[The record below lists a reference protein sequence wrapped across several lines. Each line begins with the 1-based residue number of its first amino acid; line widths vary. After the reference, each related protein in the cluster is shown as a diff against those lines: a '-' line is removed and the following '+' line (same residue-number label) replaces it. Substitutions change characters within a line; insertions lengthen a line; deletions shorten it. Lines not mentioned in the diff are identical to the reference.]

1 MREMRGFRSE
11 MERDMKLEQDML
23 RQCETELAH
32 ASKGGLVCYVKKGR
46 IYFKYIY
53 YLRGNGEKKSTR
65 MERHLGREDEVLI
78 RALQRKACLK
88 RMKAILEK
96 NLEVQNF
103 AVRSYSPYDYHHIME
118 SAGAAYQIETL
129 ELFLQQRWQNHE
141 AKPAPSDSDVQNA
154 FRQDGLTQ
162 MTAAGFRVRSK
173 SEALIAN
180 SLYENRI
187 VFFYEKEI
195 RVKLETGET
204 VLLHPDFA
212 ILLPSGEL
220 ILWEHLGLLRKKE
233 YALKF
238 GEKLHFYNLAGYT
251 PGINLILTADD
262 VNGSLDMQAVA
273 RIIDW
278 LKTICQKR

>member
-1 MREMRGFRSE
+1 
-11 MERDMKLEQDML
+11 MKLELDML
-23 RQCETELAH
+23 RQYETELTH
-32 ASKGGLVCYVKKGR
+32 VPKGSLACYVKKGR
-46 IYFKYIY
+46 IYFKHVY
-53 YLRGNGEKKSTR
+53 YLRVSGNKKSVR
-65 MERHLGREDEVLI
+65 MERHLGKEDEALI
-78 RALQRKACLK
+78 RMLHRKAYLK
-88 RMKAILEK
+88 RAKSILEK
-96 NLEVQNF
+96 NLAAQNL
-103 AVRSYSPYDYHHIME
+103 AARSYSPYDYNHIME
-118 SAGAAYQIETL
+118 GAGAAYQLETL
-129 ELFLQQRWQNHE
+129 ELFLQQRGQDNE
-141 AKPAPSDSDVQNA
+141 AQPGSEVQKA

-180 SLYENRI
+180 SLHENRI

-195 RVKLETGET
+195 RVTLETGET
-204 VLLHPDFA
+204 VILHPDFA

-238 GEKLHFYNLAGYT
+238 GKKLHLYNLAGYT
-251 PGINLILTADD
+251 PGVNLILTADD